1 MNLDRV
7 IAVRTNETVY
17 RDGMQCVK
25 VFGDGFTKA
34 DALGEALNQAR
45 VEECGLHVPKVLEVS
60 QVDGKWALVTEYIQ
74 GKTLE
79 RLIAEEQEQKEAL
92 LVRMADLQ
100 VEMISKTCPLLS
112 RLREELESR
121 IAQAELPATTRCDLF
136 FRLQEIPAE
145 YQICHGDFNPSNIVL
160 TREDELYLLDWS
172 HASQGNA
179 AADAANAWLWFQLA
193 GDAQGAG
200 RYLECFS
207 QKTGIDPA
215 MIQKWIPIVAAARSA
230 ESGER
235 ERTFLLKLVN
245 GEDYE

>member
-17 RDGMQCVK
+17 RDGAQCVK

-45 VEECGLHVPKVLEVS
+45 VEECGLHVPRVLEVGR
-60 QVDGKWALVTEYIQ
+60 VDGKWALVTEYIQ

-79 RLIAEEQEQKEAL
+79 RLIVEEPDRKEAL
-92 LVRMADLQ
+92 LERMAGLQ
-100 VEMISKTCPLLS
+100 MEMLSKTCPLLS

-121 IAQAELPATTRCDLF
+121 IARADLTATTRCDLF
-136 FRLQEIPAE
+136 FRLREIPAE

-172 HASQGNA
+172 HASQGSA
-179 AADAANAWLWFQLA
+179 AADAANAWLWFRLA
-193 GDAQGAG
+193 GDAQGAE
-200 RYLECFS
+200 RYLELFS
-207 QKTGIDPA
+207 RKTGVEPVV
-215 MIQKWIPIVAAARSA
+215 IQKWIPIVAAARSA
-230 ESGER
+230 EGGER

>member
-79 RLIAEEQEQKEAL
+79 RLIAEEPEQKEPAREAQPEEAAL
-92 LVRMADLQ
+92 P
-100 VEMISKTCPLLS
+100 EPES
-112 RLREELESR
+112 REE
-121 IAQAELPATTRCDLF
+121 
-136 FRLQEIPAE
+136 
-145 YQICHGDFNPSNIVL
+145 
-160 TREDELYLLDWS
+160 
-172 HASQGNA
+172 
-179 AADAANAWLWFQLA
+179 
-193 GDAQGAG
+193 
-200 RYLECFS
+200 
-207 QKTGIDPA
+207 
-215 MIQKWIPIVAAARSA
+215 
-230 ESGER
+230 
-235 ERTFLLKLVN
+235 
-245 GEDYE
+245 

>member
-1 MNLDRV
+1 
-7 IAVRTNETVY
+7 
-17 RDGMQCVK
+17 
-25 VFGDGFTKA
+25 
-34 DALGEALNQAR
+34 
-45 VEECGLHVPKVLEVS
+45 
-60 QVDGKWALVTEYIQ
+60 
-74 GKTLE
+74 
-79 RLIAEEQEQKEAL
+79 
-92 LVRMADLQ
+92 
-100 VEMISKTCPLLS
+100 MISKTCPLLS

-121 IAQAELPATTRCDLF
+121 IARAELPATTRCDLF

>member
-1 MNLDRV
+1 M
-7 IAVRTNETVY
+7 
-17 RDGMQCVK
+17 
-25 VFGDGFTKA
+25 
-34 DALGEALNQAR
+34 
-45 VEECGLHVPKVLEVS
+45 
-60 QVDGKWALVTEYIQ
+60 
-74 GKTLE
+74 
-79 RLIAEEQEQKEAL
+79 
-92 LVRMADLQ
+92 
-100 VEMISKTCPLLS
+100 
-112 RLREELESR
+112 ESR
-121 IAQAELPATTRCDLF
+121 IARAELPATTRCDLF

-179 AADAANAWLWFQLA
+179 AADAANAWLWFRLA

-215 MIQKWIPIVAAARSA
+215 MIQKWIPIVAAAHSA